1 MNATLSPTIA
11 QTQQA
16 FLPKAANLSQVMLIG
31 LDVGNGA
38 VKLYSSMGQ
47 TCMESYVHYLP
58 ERATHANLGYVE
70 YLSGEQLGTG
80 KPIRSDLAGKQW
92 IGGLNAY
99 FQSPTGVYRVT
110 DSNDGKADLCL
121 QLLLSALTSLPYR
134 KQWTLNVCASV
145 HDGKVFGKAI
155 RAALEGVHTVRLLG
169 KDSTV
174 AVTIGK
180 ILEEGSGV
188 AYALRNEFDFTNAL
202 LFDLGNGTSIVS
214 AFNGLQMTYRDYAPD
229 AGVEKLID
237 AIATSDSVRQ
247 YLKRPG
253 DRHLIRAGI
262 EKGDFSYGTQN
273 PDWNFKPAYIES
285 LPKWFEQGLKP
296 FVKAAST
303 RVPAATAI
311 IAVGGGSLL
320 PGMAG
325 LLAKK
330 SIAVPTDARWLNAK
344 GLYQIA
350 LRLSSEV

>member
-1 MNATLSPTIA
+1 MNTTAPTKISELNQPSLSS
-11 QTQQA
+11 
-16 FLPKAANLSQVMLIG
+16 AANFSHVTPIG

-38 VKLYSSMGQ
+38 VKMASSMGQ
-47 TCMESYVHYLP
+47 TLMESYVHYLS

-70 YLSGEQLGTG
+70 YLSGDR
-80 KPIRSDLAGKQW
+80 PDLAGKQW

-99 FQSPTGVYRVT
+99 FQSPSGVYRVT
-110 DSNDGKADLCL
+110 DSNDGKAELCL

-134 KQWTLNVCASV
+134 KEWTLNLCASV
-145 HDGKVFGKAI
+145 HDGKVFGRAI

-174 AVTIGK
+174 TVMIGK
-180 ILEEGSGV
+180 VLEEGSGV

-202 LFDLGNGTSIVS
+202 LFDLGNGTSTVS

-262 EKGDFSYGTQN
+262 EKADFSYGTQN
-273 PDWNFKPAYIES
+273 PDWNFKQAYIES

-303 RVPAATAI
+303 RVPAATSI

-320 PGMAG
+320 PGMTG

-330 SIAVPTDARWLNAK
+330 SIAVPTDARWLNAQ

>member
-1 MNATLSPTIA
+1 MNATISPTIA
-11 QTQQA
+11 QLNQA
-16 FLPKAANLSQVMLIG
+16 KLPNAASINQVTPIG

-38 VKLYSSMGQ
+38 VKLISSMGQ
-47 TCMESYVHYLP
+47 TLMESYVHYLS

-70 YLSGEQLGTG
+70 YLSGDR
-80 KPIRSDLAGKQW
+80 PDLTGKQW

-99 FQSPTGVYRVT
+99 FQSPSGVYRVT
-110 DSNDGKADLCL
+110 DSNDGKSELCL

-134 KQWTLNVCASV
+134 KEWALNLCASV

-169 KDSTV
+169 KDSTIT
-174 AVTIGK
+174 VTLSK
-180 ILEEGSGV
+180 VLEEGSGV

-247 YLKRPG
+247 HLKRPG

-262 EKGDFSYGTQN
+262 EKTDFSYGTQN
-273 PDWNFKPAYIES
+273 PDWNFKQAYIES
-285 LPKWFEQGLKP
+285 LPRWFEQGLKP

-303 RVPAATAI
+303 RVPAATSI

>member
-1 MNATLSPTIA
+1 MNATISPTIA
-11 QTQQA
+11 PLNQ
-16 FLPKAANLSQVMLIG
+16 ANLPNSASICHITPIG

-38 VKLYSSMGQ
+38 IKLYSSTGQ
-47 TCMESYVHYLP
+47 TLMESYVHYLP

-70 YLSGEQLGTG
+70 YLSGDRL
-80 KPIRSDLAGKQW
+80 DLAGKQW

-110 DSNDGKADLCL
+110 DSNDGKIELCL

-134 KQWTLNVCASV
+134 KDWALNLCASI

-155 RAALEGVHTVRLLG
+155 RAALEGVHHVRLLG
-169 KDSTV
+169 KDSTIT
-174 AVTIGK
+174 VTIGK

-188 AYALRNEFDFTNAL
+188 AYALRSEFDFTNAL

-247 YLKRPG
+247 HLKRPG

-273 PDWNFKPAYIES
+273 PNWTFKQAYIES
-285 LPKWFEQGLKP
+285 LPRWFEQGLKP

-303 RVPAATAI
+303 RVPAATSI

-320 PGMAG
+320 PGMAQ

-330 SIAVPTDARWLNAK
+330 SIAVPTDARWLNAR

>member
-11 QTQQA
+11 QLNQ
-16 FLPKAANLSQVMLIG
+16 ANLPNAATVSQVMPIG

-38 VKLYSSMGQ
+38 VKMTSSMSQ
-47 TCMESYVHYLP
+47 ILMESYVHYLS

-70 YLSGEQLGTG
+70 YLSGDC
-80 KPIRSDLAGKQW
+80 PDLAGKQW

-99 FQSPTGVYRVT
+99 FQSPSGVYRVT
-110 DSNDGKADLCL
+110 DSNNGKAELCL

-134 KQWTLNVCASV
+134 KEWTLNLCASV

-155 RAALEGVHTVRLLG
+155 RAALEGVHNVRLLG
-169 KDSTV
+169 KDSIITV
-174 AVTIGK
+174 TLSKV
-180 ILEEGSGV
+180 LEEGSGV
-188 AYALRNEFDFTNAL
+188 AYVLRNEFDFTNAL

-247 YLKRPG
+247 HLKRPG
-253 DRHLIRAGI
+253 DRHLIRVGI
-262 EKGDFSYGTQN
+262 EKSDFSYGTQN
-273 PDWNFKPAYIES
+273 PDWNFKQAYIES

-303 RVPAATAI
+303 RVPAATSI

-320 PGMAG
+320 PGMAQ

-330 SIAVPTDARWLNAK
+330 GIAVPTDARWLNAR

>member
-1 MNATLSPTIA
+1 MNATISPTIS
-11 QTQQA
+11 QTNQA
-16 FLPKAANLSQVMLIG
+16 SLPNAATISQVTPIG

-38 VKLYSSMGQ
+38 VKMTSSMGQ
-47 TCMESYVHYLP
+47 TLMESYIHYLS

-70 YLSGEQLGTG
+70 YLSGD
-80 KPIRSDLAGKQW
+80 RADLAGKQW

-99 FQSPTGVYRVT
+99 FQSPSGVYRVT
-110 DSNDGKADLCL
+110 DSNEGKIELCL

-134 KQWTLNVCASV
+134 NEWTLNLCASV

-169 KDSTV
+169 KESTV
-174 AVTIGK
+174 TVTIGK
-180 ILEEGSGV
+180 VLEEGSGV

-214 AFNGLQMTYRDYAPD
+214 AFNGMQMTYRDYAPD

-262 EKGDFSYGTQN
+262 EEGDFSYGTQN
-273 PDWNFKPAYIES
+273 PDWNFKQAYIDS
-285 LPKWFEQGLKP
+285 LPRWFEQGLKP

-303 RVPAATAI
+303 RVPAATSI

-330 SIAVPTDARWLNAK
+330 GIAVPTDARWLNAQ

-350 LRLSSEV
+350 LRLSSGV

>member
-1 MNATLSPTIA
+1 MNATLSPTI
-11 QTQQA
+11 TQLNQA
-16 FLPKAANLSQVMLIG
+16 KLPNAATISHVTPIG

-38 VKLYSSMGQ
+38 VKLTSSVGQ
-47 TCMESYVHYLP
+47 TLMESYVHYLS

-70 YLSGEQLGTG
+70 YLSGDR
-80 KPIRSDLAGKQW
+80 PDLAGKQW

-99 FQSPTGVYRVT
+99 FQSPSGVYRVT
-110 DSNDGKADLCL
+110 DSNEGETELCL
-121 QLLLSALTSLPYR
+121 QLLLSTLTSLPYR
-134 KQWTLNVCASV
+134 KEWTLNLCASV

-155 RAALEGVHTVRLLG
+155 RAALEGVHNVRLLG
-169 KDSTV
+169 KDSTITV
-174 AVTIGK
+174 SLSKV
-180 ILEEGSGV
+180 LEEGSGV

-237 AIATSDSVRQ
+237 EIATSDSVRQ
-247 YLKRPG
+247 SLKRPG

-273 PDWNFKPAYIES
+273 PDWNFKQAYIES
-285 LPKWFEQGLKP
+285 LPRWFEQGLKP

-303 RVPAATAI
+303 RVPAATSI
-311 IAVGGGSLL
+311 IAVEGGSLL

-330 SIAVPTDARWLNAK
+330 GITVPTDARWLNAQ

>member
-1 MNATLSPTIA
+1 MNATISPTIA
-11 QTQQA
+11 QLNQ
-16 FLPKAANLSQVMLIG
+16 ANLPNSGSINQVTPIG

-38 VKLYSSMGQ
+38 VKLTSSMGQ
-47 TCMESYVHYLP
+47 TLMESYVHYLS

-70 YLSGEQLGTG
+70 YLSGD
-80 KPIRSDLAGKQW
+80 RSDLAGKQW

-99 FQSPTGVYRVT
+99 FQSPSGVYRVT
-110 DSNDGKADLCL
+110 DSNDGKSELCL

-134 KQWTLNVCASV
+134 KEWTLNLCASV

-155 RAALEGVHTVRLLG
+155 RAALEGVHHVRLLG
-169 KDSTV
+169 KDSTIT
-174 AVTIGK
+174 VTIGK
-180 ILEEGSGV
+180 VLEEGSGV

-262 EKGDFSYGTQN
+262 EKADFSYGTQN
-273 PDWNFKPAYIES
+273 PDWNFKPA
-285 LPKWFEQGLKP
+285 
-296 FVKAAST
+296 
-303 RVPAATAI
+303 
-311 IAVGGGSLL
+311 
-320 PGMAG
+320 
-325 LLAKK
+325 
-330 SIAVPTDARWLNAK
+330 
-344 GLYQIA
+344 
-350 LRLSSEV
+350 

>member
-1 MNATLSPTIA
+1 MNTTAPPKISQLN
-11 QTQQA
+11 QQL
-16 FLPKAANLSQVMLIG
+16 LPNAASISQVTPLG

-38 VKLYSSMGQ
+38 VKMTSSMGQ
-47 TCMESYVHYLP
+47 TLMESYVHYLS

-70 YLSGEQLGTG
+70 YLSGDC
-80 KPIRSDLAGKQW
+80 PDLAGKQW

-99 FQSPTGVYRVT
+99 FQSPSGVYRVT
-110 DSNDGKADLCL
+110 DSNNGKAELCL

-134 KQWTLNVCASV
+134 KEWTLNLCASV

-155 RAALEGVHTVRLLG
+155 RAALEGVHNVRLLG
-169 KDSTV
+169 KDSIITV
-174 AVTIGK
+174 TLSKV
-180 ILEEGSGV
+180 LEEGSGV

-247 YLKRPG
+247 YLKRLG

-262 EKGDFSYGTQN
+262 EKSDFSYGTQN
-273 PDWNFKPAYIES
+273 PDWNFKQAYIES
-285 LPKWFEQGLKP
+285 LPRWFEQGLKP

-303 RVPAATAI
+303 RVPAATSI

-330 SIAVPTDARWLNAK
+330 GITVPTDARWLNAK

>member
-1 MNATLSPTIA
+1 MNATFSPTIA
-11 QTQQA
+11 RSTQ
-16 FLPKAANLSQVMLIG
+16 ANLPESASVSHVMPIG

-47 TCMESYVHYLP
+47 TLMESYVHYLP

-70 YLSGEQLGTG
+70 YLSGERT
-80 KPIRSDLAGKQW
+80 DLAGKQW

-99 FQSPTGVYRVT
+99 FQSPSGVYRVT
-110 DSNDGKADLCL
+110 DSNDGKTELCL
-121 QLLLSALTSLPYR
+121 QLLLSALTSLPYH
-134 KQWTLNVCASV
+134 KDWTLNLCASV

-155 RAALEGVHTVRLLG
+155 RAALEGVHHVRLLG
-169 KDSTV
+169 KESTV
-174 AVTIGK
+174 TVTIGK

-237 AIATSDSVRQ
+237 AIATSDSVQ
-247 YLKRPG
+247 QHLKRPG
-253 DRHLIRAGI
+253 DRHLIRAGL
-262 EKGDFSYGTQN
+262 EKGDFSYGTQHS
-273 PDWNFKPAYIES
+273 DWNFKQAYIEA
-285 LPKWFEQGLKP
+285 LPRWFEQGLKP

-303 RVPAATAI
+303 RVPSATSI

-325 LLAKK
+325 LLARKG
-330 SIAVPTDARWLNAK
+330 ITVPTDARWLNAK

-350 LRLSSEV
+350 LRLSGEV

>member
-1 MNATLSPTIA
+1 MNATISPTIT
-11 QTQQA
+11 QTNQA
-16 FLPKAANLSQVMLIG
+16 KLPNAATISQVTPIG

-38 VKLYSSMGQ
+38 VKLTSSMGQ
-47 TCMESYVHYLP
+47 TLMESYVYYLS

-70 YLSGEQLGTG
+70 YLSGDR
-80 KPIRSDLAGKQW
+80 PDLTGKQW

-99 FQSPTGVYRVT
+99 FQSPSGVYRVT
-110 DSNDGKADLCL
+110 DSNDGKTELCL
-121 QLLLSALTSLPYR
+121 QLLLSGLTSLPYR
-134 KQWTLNVCASV
+134 NEWTLNLCASV
-145 HDGKVFGKAI
+145 HDSKVFGKAI
-155 RAALEGVHTVRLLG
+155 RAALEGVHNVRLLG

-174 AVTIGK
+174 TVTLSK
-180 ILEEGSGV
+180 VLEEGSGV

-247 YLKRPG
+247 HLKRPG

-262 EKGDFSYGTQN
+262 EKTDFSYGTQN
-273 PDWNFKPAYIES
+273 PDWNFKQAYIES
-285 LPKWFEQGLKP
+285 LPRWFEQGLKP

-303 RVPAATAI
+303 RVPAATSI